1 MDPLERLV
9 LRARELEP
17 RMRERL
23 AAYVHHETPTGDAD
37 ALNRL
42 GEVLGGHYAEL
53 GAAVTAVPSDTGD
66 HLVAAWPAGE
76 ADGGAA
82 GDGTPTERPH
92 VVVLGHHDTVWPV
105 GQLAGRMPYVDDG
118 TLIRGPGVFDMKGG
132 LVAFETAIAV
142 LRDCDVP
149 LAQPVRLVVTA
160 DEEIG
165 TPTGRALVERELSG
179 AAAALGLEPPHPKG
193 GLKTGRHGS
202 TRVRLEAIGVEAHAA
217 LDRTRGVSAIDELVD
232 QLVRLRGIAEAEE
245 GVLYNVGTVYGGTR
259 TNVTAGRAGAELG
272 FRFGDAEVE
281 RRVLDQLA
289 RLEPIRADAGV
300 QAQILTSRPAWAGT
314 GNEGMLAAVVAA
326 GERVGQQVR
335 GAHALGAADTNFAGA
350 AGVPALDGFGPRG
363 RGAHAVHEEVVAESL
378 VERAALIAS
387 VLASPLGPV
396 SDDPLTTR
404 P

>member
-1 MDPLERLV
+1 MSHILRCMDSLERLV
-9 LRARELEP
+9 PRARELEP

-53 GAAVTAVPSDTGD
+53 GATVTAVACDTGD
-66 HLVAAWPAGE
+66 HLLATWPAGE
-76 ADGGAA
+76 AADSAGAA
-82 GDGTPTERPH
+82 PERPH

-165 TPTGRALVERELSG
+165 TPTGRALVERELAG

-202 TRVRLEAIGVEAHAA
+202 TRVRLEVTGVEAHAA

-232 QLVRLRGIAEAEE
+232 QLVRLRGVAAAEE
-245 GVLYNVGTVYGGTR
+245 HVLYNVGTVHGGTR
-259 TNVTAGRAGAELG
+259 TNVTAGKAGAELG

-281 RRVLDQLA
+281 RRVLDQLT
-289 RLEPIRADAGV
+289 RLEPVRENAGV
-300 QAQILTSRPAWAGT
+300 QARILTSRPAWAGA
-314 GNEGMLAAVVAA
+314 GNEDLFAAVVAA

-335 GAHALGAADTNFAGA
+335 GSHALGAADTNFAGA

-387 VLASPLGPV
+387 VLASPLGPKG
-396 SDDPLTTR
+396 
-404 P
+404 

>member
-1 MDPLERLV
+1 MDSLERLV
-9 LRARELEP
+9 RRARELEP

-23 AAYVHHETPTGDAD
+23 SAYVHHETPTGDAD

-53 GAAVTAVPSDTGD
+53 GATVTAVPCDTGD
-66 HLVAAWPAGE
+66 HLLATWPAGD
-76 ADGGAA
+76 ADGDAA
-82 GDGTPTERPH
+82 GTDGTAGSKAERPH

-105 GQLAGRMPYVDDG
+105 GRLAEQMPYVDDG

-149 LAQPVRLVVTA
+149 PAQPVRLVVTA

-165 TPTGRALVERELSG
+165 TPTGRALVERELTG

-202 TRVRLEAIGVEAHAA
+202 TRVRLEVTGVEAHAA

-232 QLVRLRGIAEAEE
+232 QLVRLRGVAAAEE
-245 GVLYNVGTVYGGTR
+245 HVLYNVGTVHGGSR
-259 TNVTAGRAGAELG
+259 TNVTAGKAGAELG

-281 RRVLDQLA
+281 RRVLDQLT
-289 RLEPIRADAGV
+289 RLEPVRENAGV
-300 QAQILTSRPAWAGT
+300 QARILTSRPAWAGA
-314 GNEGMLAAVVAA
+314 GNEDLFAAVVAA

-335 GAHALGAADTNFAGA
+335 GSHALGAADTNFAGA

-363 RGAHAVHEEVVAESL
+363 RGAHAVHEEIVAESL

-387 VLASPLGPV
+387 VLASPLTP
-396 SDDPLTTR
+396 R